1 MITFKQMEALF
12 WIAELGGFAA
22 AANKL
27 NTTQSAVSKR
37 IQELE
42 TTFGIALFDR
52 RKRTARLTEKGEEL
66 LLLAHDL
73 LERRDRAVERISA
86 REVLARRFRL
96 GVTELTALTWLPAL
110 VDAIRVRYPRL
121 IVEPEVELS
130 SVLFERLA
138 ADSIDMIVTPDV
150 FRSANCVVTPL
161 TQVENAWMCTPALAA
176 ATLGETVPS
185 RLPLAEIS
193 AFTVL
198 TQGNLSGTGMVYGQ
212 WFRQNGLPA
221 IHSLTSN
228 NLVAQL
234 GLTLSGLGITY
245 LPVRTLQPLL
255 RRNLLR
261 IVETDPPLP
270 RIPYAALHRA
280 EPHSRLC
287 AEIAEI
293 ATQKCDFSAP
303 LLSAGEH
310 PAYSTKSQ

>member
-12 WIAELGGFAA
+12 WIAELGSFAA

-42 TTFGIALFDR
+42 TGFGIAIFDR
-52 RKRTARLTEKGEEL
+52 SRRTARLTEKGEEL
-66 LLLAHDL
+66 LLLARDL
-73 LERRDRAVERISA
+73 LERRDRVVERVSA
-86 REVLARRFRL
+86 KEVLARRFRL

-110 VDAIRVRYPRL
+110 IDEIRAHYPRL

-138 ADSIDMIVTPDV
+138 EDSIDLIVTPDV
-150 FRSANCVVTPL
+150 FHDARCVVTPL
-161 TQVENAWMCTPALAA
+161 TSVENAWMCTPALAA
-176 ATLGETVPS
+176 ATLGP
-185 RLPLAEIS
+185 RPPRRMPLAGLS

-198 TQGNLSGTGMVYGQ
+198 TQGNLSGTGVVYGR
-212 WFRQNGLPA
+212 WFRQNGMPTV
-221 IHSLTSN
+221 HSLSSN

-245 LPVRTLQPLL
+245 LPVHTLRPLL
-255 RRNLLR
+255 RRNLLQ

-270 RIPYAALHRA
+270 DIPYAALYRA
-280 EPHSRLC
+280 EHASTLC
-287 AEIAEI
+287 ADIA
-293 ATQKCDFSAP
+293 AFAAKRCDFTSP
-303 LLSAGEH
+303 LMSVG
-310 PAYSTKSQ
+310 T